1 MSHIQYTIC
10 RSGTYYYNRRVP
22 SHAVEAY
29 GLFIRQALSRCPD
42 EAAEYAKR
50 LGYVLQASWSNTT
63 KIQPVEVA
71 TIIESFKPKSVLLS
85 EMAEEYLALREI
97 DQVPPRSALST
108 FISLAGDR
116 DVGTYSREDAKL
128 FVHHLQLKGNKTA
141 TIRRRINSL
150 SAIIN
155 YAHAELDLDKRNP
168 FTRLI
173 IRNEGQDASKRGTF
187 SNEQLKDGYE
197 KAIASGSQ
205 VKLLMPLLGE
215 TGCRLAEIVGLE
227 LQDINMEQ
235 ELIHIRPNSIR
246 RLKTKNS
253 ERTLPLVGYAK
264 TAMEQAV
271 TDSDEKYLF
280 PRYVRGGKC
289 KADHASA
296 ALGKWLK
303 KDFDGLTAHCLRH
316 TFRDRLRA
324 VECPLELI
332 DQIGG
337 WSSISSIGSSYG
349 MGYDLKT
356 IKKYLLRCS
365 MSVSKVEISSWYNEV
380 DN

>member
-29 GLFIRQALSRCPD
+29 GSFIRQALSRCPD

-50 LGYVLQASWSNTT
+50 LGYVLEASWSNSTR
-63 KIQPVEVA
+63 IQPVDVV

-97 DQVPPRSALST
+97 DQVPPRTALAT

-116 DVGTYSREDAKL
+116 DVGTYTREDAKL

-150 SAIIN
+150 SAILN
-155 YAHAELDLDKRNP
+155 YAYAELDLDKRNP

-187 SNEQLKDGYE
+187 TNEQLKDGYD

-215 TGCRLAEIVGLE
+215 TGSRLAEIVGLE
-227 LQDINMEQ
+227 LRDIDMAN

-246 RLKTKNS
+246 RLKTRNS
-253 ERTLPLVGYAK
+253 KRTLPLVGYAK
-264 TAMEQAV
+264 VAMKLALEQA
-271 TDSDEKYLF
+271 DDRYLY
-280 PRYVRGGKC
+280 PRYLKDGTCR
-289 KADHASA
+289 ATHASA

-303 KDFDGLTAHCLRH
+303 KDFGMTAHSLRH

-324 VECPLELI
+324 SGCPLELI

-337 WSSISSIGSSYG
+337 WSSIGTIGSKYG
-349 MGYDLKT
+349 RGYELDAVKEQLSA
-356 IKKYLLRCS
+356 IC
-365 MSVSKVEISSWYNEV
+365 IS
-380 DN
+380 

>member
-22 SHAVEAY
+22 SHAFEAY
-29 GLFIRQALSRCPD
+29 GSFIRQALSKCPE

-50 LGYVLQASWSNTT
+50 LGYLLEASWSNTAR
-63 KIQPVEVA
+63 IQPVDVA
-71 TIIESFKPKSVLLS
+71 TIVESFKPKSVLLS

-116 DVGTYSREDAKL
+116 DVGTYTREDAKL
-128 FVHHLQLKGNKTA
+128 FVHHLHLRGNKTA

-150 SAIIN
+150 SAILN
-155 YAHAELDLDKRNP
+155 YAYAELDLDKRNP

-173 IRNEGQDASKRGTF
+173 IRHEGQDASKRGTF
-187 SNEQLKDGYE
+187 TIEQLKNGYDT
-197 KAIASGSQ
+197 AIASDSQ

-227 LQDINMEQ
+227 LQDIDMEN
-235 ELIHIRPNSIR
+235 ELIHIRPNAIR
-246 RLKTKNS
+246 RLKTRNS
-253 ERTLPLVGYAK
+253 ERTLPLLGYAK
-264 TAMEQAV
+264 KAMKLALKHA
-271 TDSDEKYLF
+271 DDRYLY
-280 PRYVRGGKC
+280 PRYLRDGTC
-289 KADHASA
+289 RATHASN

-303 KDFDGLTAHCLRH
+303 KDFGMTAHSLRH

-324 VECPLELI
+324 SGCPLEMI

-337 WSSISSIGSSYG
+337 WSSIGTIGSKYG
-349 MGYDLKT
+349 QGYELGAVWDQLN
-356 IKKYLLRCS
+356 
-365 MSVSKVEISSWYNEV
+365 KVKL
-380 DN
+380 D

>member
-1 MSHIQYTIC
+1 LSYIQYTIR

-29 GLFIRQALSRCPD
+29 GSFIRQALTRCPV
-42 EAAEYAKR
+42 EAALFAAR
-50 LGYVLQASWSNTT
+50 LSNVLEASWSKTT
-63 KIQPVEVA
+63 KIQPVDIV

-97 DQVPPRSALST
+97 DQAPPRSAFST
-108 FISLAGDR
+108 FILLAGDR
-116 DVGTYSREDAKL
+116 DVGTYTREDAKL

-150 SAIIN
+150 SAILN
-155 YAHAELDLDKRNP
+155 YAYAELDLDKRNP

-173 IRNEGQDASKRGTF
+173 IRNEGQDAHKRGTF
-187 SNEQLKDGYE
+187 TNEQLKQGYD

-215 TGCRLAEIVGLE
+215 AGCRLAEIVGLE
-227 LQDINMEQ
+227 LQDIDMDQ

-246 RLKTKNS
+246 RLKTRNS
-253 ERTLPLVGYAK
+253 ERTLPLLGYAK
-264 TAMEQAV
+264 AAMLLAFHHA
-271 TDSDEKYLF
+271 DDRYLY
-280 PRYVRGGKC
+280 PRYLKDDSCR
-289 KADHASA
+289 ATHASN
-296 ALGKWLK
+296 ALSKWLK
-303 KDFDGLTAHCLRH
+303 KDVGGLTAHCLRH

-324 VECPLELI
+324 VECPLELV

-337 WSSISSIGSSYG
+337 WSSISSTGSSYG
-349 MGYDLKT
+349 MGFDLKT
-356 IKKYLLRCS
+356 IKKYLRLCS
-365 MSVSKVEISSWYNEV
+365 I
-380 DN
+380 

>member
-1 MSHIQYTIC
+1 MSHIPYTIC

-29 GLFIRQALSRCPD
+29 GSFIRQALSRCPD
-42 EAAEYAKR
+42 EATEYAKR
-50 LGYVLQASWSNTT
+50 LGYVLEASWSNTT
-63 KIQPVEVA
+63 RIQPVDVA
-71 TIIESFKPKSVLLS
+71 TIIESFKPKSALLS

-97 DQVPPRSALST
+97 DQVPPRTAVAT

-116 DVGTYSREDAKL
+116 DVGTYTREDAKL
-128 FVHHLQLKGNKTA
+128 FVHHLHLRGNKTT

-150 SAIIN
+150 SAILN
-155 YAHAELDLDKRNP
+155 YAYAELDLDKRNP

-173 IRNEGQDASKRGTF
+173 IRNEGQDAQKRGTF
-187 SNEQLKDGYE
+187 TNEQLKDGYD

-227 LQDINMEQ
+227 IRDIDMKN

-246 RLKTKNS
+246 RLKTSNS
-253 ERTLPLVGYAK
+253 ERVLPLVGYAK
-264 TAMEQAV
+264 VAMKLALKHA
-271 TDSDEKYLF
+271 DGHCLY
-280 PRYVRGGKC
+280 PRYLKDGTCR
-289 KADHASA
+289 ASHASN

-303 KDFDGLTAHCLRH
+303 KDFGLTAHSLRH

-324 VECPLELI
+324 SGCPLELI

-337 WSSISSIGSSYG
+337 GSSIGTTGSKYG
-349 MGYDLKT
+349 QGYDLDALKEQIVLT
-356 IKKYLLRCS
+356 RIR
-365 MSVSKVEISSWYNEV
+365 
-380 DN
+380 